1 MGKQTIKQL
10 FFVSPLAVDKDPNK
24 VLTVEPFEDEDA
36 PQEMVRQDDL
46 QVRPA
51 QVRKQNSS
59 GGFYIK
65 SNHHIK
71 LAFLDASSAKKYA
84 ASEAEKTPTIAYG
97 VFACI
102 GVYET
107 VTPQVIEK
115 KFNEKGELVLNHV
128 EDKKSEVQG

>member
-10 FFVSPLAVDKDPNK
+10 FFVSPLQVDKDPNK
-24 VLTVEPFEDEDA
+24 ILTVDRFDDEDA
-36 PQEMVRQDDL
+36 PQEMPRQDDF
-46 QVRPA
+46 RGIPA
-51 QVRKQNSS
+51 QLKINSS

-71 LAFLDASSAKKYA
+71 LAFLDAASAKKYA

-107 VTPQVIEK
+107 VAPTVIEK
-115 KFNEKGELVLNHV
+115 RFNEKGELVLNHG